1 MIAEATMKYRQPD
14 QKIEKIQIEVHNMIH
29 GIT

>member
-1 MIAEATMKYRQPD
+1 MIEATMKHRQPD